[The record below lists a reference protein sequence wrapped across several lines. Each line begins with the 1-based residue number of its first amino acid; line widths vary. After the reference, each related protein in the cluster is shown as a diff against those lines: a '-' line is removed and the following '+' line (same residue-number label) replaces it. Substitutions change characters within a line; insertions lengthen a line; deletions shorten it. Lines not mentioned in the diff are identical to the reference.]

1 MHEFSY
7 KLVSGVV
14 EELRTSDMHVNYL
27 KSAESFK
34 KMSGLT
40 SIVQAA
46 TGESGAVHS
55 AQAATSDGD
64 PVTGFGM
71 SVGGKWV
78 SGSFWEVGFR
88 AGDEVQL
95 VGYQKGNDFIAV
107 AVIDVKEN
115 KIWMQPHSERGTLAK
130 KYHLLKCCGY
140 SFIGL
145 CIFEILLGFFS
156 GFPMWFVL
164 ICSAFINPIILF
176 VTVGL
181 SWKDFMDFSKE
192 MNRVGKALGIAEPEK
207 IDLFKSTRKSRKSGK
222 PALPMGVYY
231 L

>member
-34 KMSGLT
+34 KISGLT
-40 SIVQAA
+40 SIVQAT

-64 PVTGFGM
+64 PVTSFSM

-115 KIWMQPHSERGTLAK
+115 KIWMQPHSERGTTAK
-130 KYHLLKCCGY
+130 KYHLLICSGY
-140 SFIGL
+140 FCIGL
-145 CIFEILLGFFS
+145 YILTLGMGFFWNI
-156 GFPMWFVL
+156 PLWLML
-164 ICSAFINPIILF
+164 ITATITAPVILF
-176 VTVGL
+176 ATVGL
-181 SWKDFMDFSKE
+181 SWSDFMDFSKE
-192 MNRVGKALGIAEPEK
+192 MDRVGKALGIAEPEK

>member
-14 EELRTSDMHVNYL
+14 EDLRTSDMHVNYL

-34 KMSGLT
+34 RMSGLT

-64 PVTGFGM
+64 PVAVFSM

-78 SGSFWEVGFR
+78 SGSFWEVGFS
-88 AGDEVQL
+88 AGDEVQV

-107 AVIDVKEN
+107 AVVDVKES

-192 MNRVGKALGIAEPEK
+192 MNRVGKALGIADPEK
-207 IDLFKSTRKSRKSGK
+207 IDLFKSTRKFRKSGK